1 MADIVLSEAEA
12 ERLVA
17 LPKRITQQ
25 NHWQERDGNYVMD
38 LPVEAD
44 EQLPLRL
51 YGRFNPRTNV
61 FNYIFFFD
69 KFRVRAL
76 DVGKRHHNP
85 DCDNVGPTHL
95 HKWTD
100 QNRDKWAE
108 EFDDTF
114 SLGDAFGYMLDECN
128 IDYQESFKLPPQGY
142 QRGF

>member
-12 ERLVA
+12 DRLVA

-61 FNYIFFFD
+61 FNFIFFFD
-69 KFRVRAL
+69 KFRVR
-76 DVGKRHHNP
+76 R
-85 DCDNVGPTHL
+85 
-95 HKWTD
+95 
-100 QNRDKWAE
+100 
-108 EFDDTF
+108 
-114 SLGDAFGYMLDECN
+114 SMLVNDITILIVITLARLTCTSGQTRIEIN
-128 IDYQESFKLPPQGY
+128 GLKNLMIHFL
-142 QRGF
+142 